1 MSLNSEYAGLQTN
14 CHHACTQ
21 RQESRTTTGIHTT
34 TRKATPTELT
44 FDSRNE
50 ALLTNQLQ
58 LLGLLQSSQIP
69 ARVDSAPQPVKPSY
83 LFSLLKCNL
92 NGGKA
97 LSAIGEFKASD
108 NKLCLPDS
116 SAADSLPATVFP
128 VAEIFRREIHAAVT
142 GTLVPAKPTD
152 FWKSVERHKGG
163 RGACVGVEEREGAA
177 ITLREGTS
185 PGPRGGPLSA
195 TVCLHEEIAEGGGG
209 VLYVPQTL
217 ADNAISAP
225 GTKDSVGRRH
235 SLYCCSYPCC
245 FSLSIEYES
254 RPESWPIWCCCS
266 ADQY

>member
-1 MSLNSEYAGLQTN
+1 VIKHLRNTLLFSRQNYSRTPLCLPEAVCSYPLYQTGRSMSLNSEYAGLQTN

-50 ALLTNQLQ
+50 ALLPNQLQ

-92 NGGKA
+92 NEGKA

-142 GTLVPAKPTD
+142 GTLVAVKPTD
-152 FWKSVERHKGG
+152 FWKSVSKGMREAG
-163 RGACVGVEEREGAA
+163 EHVLVLKSEKEPQSPCEKAPLPDPDVDLCPRQFVCMKRLQREEVAFY
-177 ITLREGTS
+177 IF
-185 PGPRGGPLSA
+185 PR
-195 TVCLHEEIAEGGGG
+195 
-209 VLYVPQTL
+209 
-217 ADNAISAP
+217 
-225 GTKDSVGRRH
+225 R
-235 SLYCCSYPCC
+235 
-245 FSLSIEYES
+245 
-254 RPESWPIWCCCS
+254 
-266 ADQY
+266 